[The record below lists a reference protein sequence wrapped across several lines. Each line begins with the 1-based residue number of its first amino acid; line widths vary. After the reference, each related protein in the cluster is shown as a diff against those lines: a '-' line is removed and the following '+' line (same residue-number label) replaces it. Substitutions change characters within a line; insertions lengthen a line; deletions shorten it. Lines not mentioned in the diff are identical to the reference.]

1 MMLFTTTEFPDRA
14 FRYVRKFRPL
24 VRLIGETVDFA
35 VVFATEAAK
44 YQAETGVL
52 GQKGSF
58 GGGGWDP
65 QNIDLEM
72 DQLYTGRF

>member
-1 MMLFTTTEFPDRA
+1 MLFATTEFPNRA
-14 FRYVRKFRPL
+14 FRFVEKLRPL
-24 VRLIGETVDFA
+24 GRLIGETIDFA
-35 VVFATEAAK
+35 VVFGTEAAK

-65 QNIDLEM
+65 QNIELEM